1 MMRLVFT
8 GGGTG
13 GHIFPLIAIA
23 RELRKLLPKE
33 EIEFFYLGPNKP
45 ELELILL
52 SQEGFNIK
60 TISSGKI
67 RRYFSLENF
76 KDIFLKIPIGVLQTI
91 FYLLRIRPALI
102 FSKGGYGSLPTIYA
116 ARILSIPV
124 IVHESDAAVGMANR
138 KAFKSA
144 KIVMIGF
151 PLIDNMVPKEKTIF
165 LGNPLRKELLD
176 GRKEEGIKIFK
187 ITQQKPVLLVLG
199 GSQGAVR
206 INNAVLESLNKILD
220 LFEIIHQCG
229 DANLEEMKVQTNII
243 FQQNPEKEKYYHL
256 YGFLDEEQMKHAL
269 KVSNL
274 VIARAGAS
282 TIFEILACGIPSIL
296 IPLKESAQNHQ
307 QKNAYF
313 VQERGAGIVIEEQ
326 NLMPNYLIERLKR
339 FFSSPD
345 LLKEMSK
352 KALEIS
358 IPNSAYRIADLIIDF
373 VKKN

>member
-1 MMRLVFT
+1 MKIVFT

-13 GHIFPLIAIA
+13 GHIFPIIAVA
-23 RELRKLLPKE
+23 REL
-33 EIEFFYLGPNKP
+33 
-45 ELELILL
+45 
-52 SQEGFNIK
+52 K
-60 TISSGKI
+60 TICIQKKEKLEMFFIGPGDNNLVKTLNKENIFVKIIPAGKL
-67 RRYFSLENF
+67 RRYFSF
-76 KDIFLKIPIGVLQTI
+76 KNISDILFKIPAGI
-91 FYLLRIRPALI
+91 FKARVFLMKIRPDVI
-102 FSKGGYGSLPTIYA
+102 FSKGGYGSLPVVYA
-116 ARILSIPV
+116 AKILDIPV
-124 IVHESDAAVGMANR
+124 IVHESDAAVGMANS

-144 KIVMIGF
+144 KIIMTGF
-151 PLIDNMVPKEKTIF
+151 PLTNNLAPKEKTIF

-176 GRKEEGIKIFK
+176 GKKEEGIKIFK
-187 ITQQKPVLLVLG
+187 ITQQKPILLVLG

-206 INNAVLESLNKILD
+206 INNAVLESLNNILD
-220 LFEIIHQCG
+220 FFEIIHQCG
-229 DANLEEMKVQTNII
+229 DANFEEMKMQSNII

-256 YGFLDEEQMKHAL
+256 YGFLNEEQMKHAL
-269 KVSNL
+269 KISNL
-274 VIARAGAS
+274 VITRAGAG

-296 IPLKESAQNHQ
+296 VPLKESAQNHQ

-313 VQERGAGIVIEEQ
+313 VQERGAGIVVEEQ

-345 LLKEMSK
+345 ILKEMSK